1 MRRILCLG
9 LILTLWCWTAASGE
23 AERVLY
29 YVQDFKTYANTG
41 YASAPKENPQTGQVN
56 TGPGGAGGRRAVL
69 PVGQNLPGSRLMT
82 ATWIFKPVFVGEEIV
97 LEAKVR
103 VKKSGARAQLFY
115 VRDGDLAEGRDKEL
129 MYIDEQGT
137 LRVKTQSAA
146 PLGKSVVPGQ
156 RGP

>member
-1 MRRILCLG
+1 MG

-23 AERVLY
+23 AERFLY
-29 YVQDFKTYANTG
+29 YVQDFKTYANVG
-41 YASAPKENPQTGQVN
+41 YASVSKENPQTGQVN
-56 TGPGGAGGRRAVL
+56 TAQVVQEGEEQFYRL
-69 PVGQNLPGSRLMT
+69 DKTFQNP
-82 ATWIFKPVFVGEEIV
+82 AYDCHVDFKPVFVGEEIV

-103 VKKSGARAQLFY
+103 VEKSGARAQLFY

-146 PLGKSVVPGQ
+146 L
-156 RGP
+156 